1 MQQVIRSKM
10 QFPACLIPSLENLY
24 TPTNGKG
31 KQWKVCFFFNLRNE
45 INKSET
51 VSWAVLALN
60 YFSYLINAYA
70 RTHTHI
76 NIDIDFYLF
85 ICYD

>member
-1 MQQVIRSKM
+1 M

-51 VSWAVLALN
+51 GRWELRKIS
-60 YFSYLINAYA
+60 
-70 RTHTHI
+70 HEEG
-76 NIDIDFYLF
+76 
-85 ICYD
+85 